1 MHYRALALV
10 GRVIF
15 QSHTGFDFHPV
26 PVLVLIQIHALG
38 HQTQELH
45 VIFTADHGEPSGAVG
60 TGILLG
66 VAHEQLHVNGFP
78 CPAVRVIHHVHIPD
92 TVVIVRNVDHRL
104 VQIKW
109 TDLTVVVV
117 LAVAIQIFQIDV
129 RPAVHH
135 PQIPL
140 PQCGLQLIGAAVEHQ
155 QVGVGDF
162 FHHDLAH
169 VLGIGLKGIGVHK
182 GHHLIEDP
190 VGGQYLPVQPLHGPH
205 AVVLNEDLLGFVL
218 LFPFLALGAGE
229 SGLLVHR
236 DHRHV
241 VQCLLLVFQLALL
254 AADQEGFV
262 LTGEAV
268 L

>member
-45 VIFTADHGEPSGAVG
+45 IIFTADHGEPSGAVG

-78 CPAVRVIHHVHIPD
+78 CPAVRVIHYVHIPD

-104 VQIKW
+104 VQIKGA
-109 TDLTVVVV
+109 DLTVVVV
-117 LAVAIQIFQIDV
+117 LAVAVQIFQIDV

-190 VGGQYLPVQPLHGPH
+190 VGGQHLPVQPLHGPH